1 MLEEL
6 CKGTDSNHPWGS
18 WKSVAYHS
26 CLNDIATR
34 SNGKILEAVH
44 PLHLQL
50 CKTAGNRRV
59 QGRQLAVLTR
69 NNSGAIACLNLL
81 RPGNCVSYVW
91 VCMSTRF
98 YFALQNLLSAGQ
110 PSLIN
115 ISVQFGECIMAM
127 VLQLA
132 STNQVQW
139 LVWIH
144 FEALKDI
151 EGFLTIFSW
160 HILFG
165 IGVQHATSFNYTM
178 KLAACWFLSNVHRTY
193 IVSFYFMVSW
203 DWGFTFSFP
212 FFPFFPSACSVASKI
227 TEVLWIMKV

>member
-1 MLEEL
+1 M
-6 CKGTDSNHPWGS
+6 
-18 WKSVAYHS
+18 AYHS
-26 CLNDIATR
+26 CLNDVATR

-44 PLHLQL
+44 ALHLQL

-81 RPGNCVSYVW
+81 RPGNCVSCVW
-91 VCMSTRF
+91 VCMATRF
-98 YFALQNLLSAGQ
+98 YFALQQNLLSAGQ

-139 LVWIH
+139 LVRIH

-151 EGFLTIFSW
+151 EGFLTIFYLAYTLW
-160 HILFG
+160 HWC
-165 IGVQHATSFNYTM
+165 ATCNEF
-178 KLAACWFLSNVHRTY
+178 
-193 IVSFYFMVSW
+193 
-203 DWGFTFSFP
+203 
-212 FFPFFPSACSVASKI
+212 
-227 TEVLWIMKV
+227 